1 MKAAGHFSKA
11 TMDEAQSY
19 LPSLTLER
27 RALKKIYKKT
37 KFDSKHM
44 TRMMNDI
51 GEMQMVSIE
60 QERSAN
66 LCVSRL

>member
-44 TRMMNDI
+44 TRMMTDI
-51 GEMQMVSIE
+51 GEMQM
-60 QERSAN
+60 A
-66 LCVSRL
+66 L